1 MGEGVLMG
9 SLKTAVYGI
18 QKAKRR
24 RGWINLELLSKKL
37 EDIGIFFIFPSEF
50 V

>member
-1 MGEGVLMG
+1 MG

-24 RGWINLELLSKKL
+24 QGWTNLELLSKKL
-37 EDIGIFFIFPSEF
+37 EDIDMFFIFPSEF